1 MNTSTPELERCL
13 SDALEGEVRF
23 DRYSRA
29 LYSTDASLYQM
40 QPIGVVIPKHRQ
52 DVITTVQIAAERDV
66 PILPR
71 GGGTSLAGQSVGEAI
86 VLDMSKYMNALLEV
100 NVAAQWARVQPG
112 IVLDELN
119 HRLKPHGLM
128 YAPDVATSS
137 RANVGGTI
145 GNNSAGSHSLI
156 YGKTIDHVMSLDL
169 VLSNADEI
177 TASPISL
184 TELAAKQQGDSLE
197 ANIYRELCR
206 ICAENADEIR
216 KRYPRILRRV
226 AGYNLD
232 EFVPNAGSKEVTP
245 YRRDGCDEEHPFSLS
260 KILVGSEGT
269 LTTTVEATVNL
280 VPVPKMTA
288 LCVVHF
294 ETLVASMEAMQPIL
308 ACEPTAVELID
319 KTILDMTRGSLEFS
333 RVTTFIQGEPA
344 ALLAVEFYGESAAE
358 LHAQLDRLEKTLK
371 SAGFGYAFV
380 RCFTAE
386 EKARVWETRKAGLG
400 LLMGMKGDAKPVG
413 FVEDAAV
420 PIENLPEYVRRF
432 EEIVTAHDTTAAY
445 YAHASVGLLHNR
457 PIVNLKSEADIQK
470 MHSIAR
476 EVRDLLLELD
486 GAMSGEHGDG
496 LVRSEWLESMFGA
509 QIYHALREVKNAF
522 DPGGIMN
529 PGKIIDAPPMTE
541 NLRFG
546 PKYNTIDID
555 TYYDFSSQDGFGG
568 AIEMCNGVGACRK
581 TLTGTMCPSFIG
593 TREEEHSTRGRANAL
608 RSVISG
614 ALPHTEFTSERL
626 YEVLDLCLGC
636 KACKAECPSN
646 VDMAKIKYEVLAHY
660 HKANGLPLHRRMF
673 GEIAVLAPFGSAFAP
688 FSNWAVN
695 NALAKWL
702 AEKLLGVDRR
712 REMPTFVRPTF
723 TQWFRKTSKARLQ
736 SAPTR
741 GRGFPQSAPL
751 GRHDVRQ
758 SASPGSGDIQ
768 QSAPLG
774 RRGLQPRNGSAAP
787 NRPPGSGDVPQ
798 GSPLGSHDVQQS
810 ASPGSRDIQQDAPLG
825 RRGLQ
830 PRNGSAATNRTVV
843 LFADT
848 FMNYSEPAIGK
859 AAVEVLEA
867 LGFTVILPKKRCCGR
882 PLISEGMLDRAI
894 ENARYNIASLSQ
906 YADEG
911 VPIIGCEP
919 SCTSALTDDY
929 VELVNTPAAKRVADA
944 TCSFEEFI
952 AQLDEHGQVSLEF
965 TEEARDVLLH
975 AHCHQRA
982 LVGIQPTVQMLSLP
996 PGHNVTVIDS
1006 SCCGMAGGFG
1016 YEKGHYELSLKIGEL
1031 RLFPTVR
1038 EKLADG
1044 VTLTAPGFSC
1054 RHQLEHATGVLP
1066 KHPIEVFREAMRLP
1080 N

>member
-1 MNTSTPELERCL
+1 MNTATTELEQRL
-13 SDALEGEVRF
+13 TDALDGEVRF
-23 DRYSRA
+23 DRYSKA

-40 QPIGVVIPKHRQ
+40 QPIGVVIPKHQQ
-52 DVITTVQIAAERDV
+52 DVITTVQIAAERNV

-71 GGGTSLAGQSVGEAI
+71 GGGTSLAGQSVGEAV

-100 NVAAQWARVQPG
+100 NVEAHWARVQPG

-169 VLSNADEI
+169 VLANADEI
-177 TASPISL
+177 TASPLAL
-184 TELAAKQQGDSLE
+184 TELASKQQGESLE
-197 ANIYRELCR
+197 ANVYREFCR
-206 ICAENADEIR
+206 ICADNADEIR

-245 YRRDGCDEEHPFSLS
+245 YRRDGCDAEHPFSLA

-269 LTTTVEATVNL
+269 LATTVEATINL
-280 VPVPKMTA
+280 VPIPKMTA

-308 ACEPTAVELID
+308 ACQPTAVELID
-319 KTILDMTRGSLEFS
+319 KTILDMTRSSLEFS
-333 RVTTFIQGEPA
+333 RVTNFIQGEPA
-344 ALLAVEFYGESAAE
+344 ALLAVEFYGQSEAE
-358 LHAQLDRLEKTLK
+358 LHAHLDKLEKTLK
-371 SAGFGYAFV
+371 RAGFGYAFV
-380 RCFTAE
+380 RCFSAE

-476 EVRDLLLELD
+476 EVRDLLMELG

-496 LVRSEWLESMFGA
+496 LVRSEWIESMFGP
-509 QIYHALREVKNAF
+509 QIYQALREVKNAF
-522 DPGGIMN
+522 DPAGIMN

-546 PKYNTIDID
+546 AKYNTIEID
-555 TYYDFSSQDGFGG
+555 TYYDFSSQDGFDR

-614 ALPHTEFTSERL
+614 ALPHTDFTSERL

-673 GEIAVLAPFGSAFAP
+673 GEIASLAPFGSAFAP
-688 FSNWAVN
+688 LSNWAVN
-695 NALAKWL
+695 NRLSKWL
-702 AEKLLGVDRR
+702 AEKFIGVDRR
-712 REMPTFVRPTF
+712 RDMPTFVRPTF
-723 TQWFRKTSKARLQ
+723 TQWFRKSHNRT
-736 SAPTR
+736 SAPERIT
-741 GRGFPQSAPL
+741 
-751 GRHDVRQ
+751 
-758 SASPGSGDIQ
+758 AS
-768 QSAPLG
+768 
-774 RRGLQPRNGSAAP
+774 NK
-787 NRPPGSGDVPQ
+787 
-798 GSPLGSHDVQQS
+798 
-810 ASPGSRDIQQDAPLG
+810 
-825 RRGLQ
+825 
-830 PRNGSAATNRTVV
+830 VV

-867 LGFTVILPKKRCCGR
+867 LGFTVILPEKKCCAR
-882 PLISEGMLDRAI
+882 PLISEGMLDRAL
-894 ENARYNIASLSQ
+894 ENARYNIASLQQ

-911 VPIIGCEP
+911 IPIIGCEP
-919 SCTSALTDDY
+919 SCTSTLTDDY
-929 VELVNTPAAKRVADA
+929 VELINTPAAKRVAEA

-952 AQLDEHGQVSLEF
+952 AQLHENGASSLTF
-965 TEEARDVLLH
+965 TDEARDILLH
-975 AHCHQRA
+975 GHCHQRA
-982 LVGIQPTVQMLSLP
+982 LVGIQPTVEMLSLP
-996 PGHNVTVIDS
+996 PAHDVTVLDS
-1006 SCCGMAGGFG
+1006 SCCGMAGAFG
-1016 YEKGHYELSLKIGEL
+1016 YEKAHYELSMKIGEL

-1038 EKLADG
+1038 EKLAGD
-1044 VTLTAPGFSC
+1044 VTLSAPGFSC
-1054 RHQLEHATGVLP
+1054 RHQLEHGTGVLP
-1066 KHPIEVFREAMRLP
+1066 KHPIEVLREAIKVP
-1080 N
+1080 

>member
-1 MNTSTPELERCL
+1 MNTATTELEQRL
-13 SDALEGEVRF
+13 TDALDGEVRF
-23 DRYSRA
+23 DRYSKA

-40 QPIGVVIPKHRQ
+40 QPIGVVIPKHQQ

-71 GGGTSLAGQSVGEAI
+71 GGGTSLAGQSVGEAV

-100 NVAAQWARVQPG
+100 NVEAHWARVQPG

-169 VLSNADEI
+169 VLANADEI
-177 TASPISL
+177 TASPLAL
-184 TELAAKQQGDSLE
+184 TELASKQQGESLE
-197 ANIYRELCR
+197 ANVYRELCR
-206 ICAENADEIR
+206 ICADNADEIR

-245 YRRDGCDEEHPFSLS
+245 YRRDGCDAEHPFSLA

-269 LTTTVEATVNL
+269 LATTVEATINL
-280 VPVPKMTA
+280 VPIPKMTA

-308 ACEPTAVELID
+308 ACQPTAVELID
-319 KTILDMTRGSLEFS
+319 KTILDLTRSSLEFS
-333 RVTTFIQGEPA
+333 RVTNFIQGEPA
-344 ALLAVEFYGESAAE
+344 ALLAVEFYGQSAAE
-358 LHAQLDRLEKTLK
+358 LRAHLDRLEKTLK
-371 SAGFGYAFV
+371 RAGFGYAFV

-386 EKARVWETRKAGLG
+386 EKSRVWETRKAGLG

-476 EVRDLLLELD
+476 EVRDLLMELG

-496 LVRSEWLESMFGA
+496 LVRSEWIESMFGP
-509 QIYHALREVKNAF
+509 QIYQALREVKNAF
-522 DPGGIMN
+522 DPAGIMN

-546 PKYNTIDID
+546 AKYNTIEVD
-555 TYYDFSSQDGFGG
+555 TYYDFSSQDGFDR

-614 ALPHTEFTSERL
+614 ALPHTDFTSERL

-673 GEIAVLAPFGSAFAP
+673 GEIASLAPFGSAFAP
-688 FSNWAVN
+688 LSNWAVN
-695 NALAKWL
+695 NRLSKWL
-702 AEKLLGVDRR
+702 AEKFIGVDRR
-712 REMPTFVRPTF
+712 RDMPTFVRPTF
-723 TQWFRKTSKARLQ
+723 TQWFRKSHNRT
-736 SAPTR
+736 SAPEHLT
-741 GRGFPQSAPL
+741 
-751 GRHDVRQ
+751 
-758 SASPGSGDIQ
+758 
-768 QSAPLG
+768 
-774 RRGLQPRNGSAAP
+774 AA
-787 NRPPGSGDVPQ
+787 NK
-798 GSPLGSHDVQQS
+798 
-810 ASPGSRDIQQDAPLG
+810 
-825 RRGLQ
+825 
-830 PRNGSAATNRTVV
+830 VV

-867 LGFTVILPKKRCCGR
+867 LGFTVILPEKKCCGR
-882 PLISEGMLDRAI
+882 PLISEGMLDRAL
-894 ENARYNIASLSQ
+894 ENARYNIASLQQ

-919 SCTSALTDDY
+919 SCTSTLTDDY
-929 VELVNTPAAKRVADA
+929 VELINTPAAKRVAEA

-952 AQLDEHGQVSLEF
+952 AQLHENGASSLTF
-965 TEEARDVLLH
+965 TDEARDILLH
-975 AHCHQRA
+975 GHCHQRA
-982 LVGIQPTVQMLSLP
+982 LVGIQPTVEMLSLP
-996 PGHNVTVIDS
+996 PAHDVTVLDS
-1006 SCCGMAGGFG
+1006 SCCGMAGAFG
-1016 YEKGHYELSLKIGEL
+1016 YEKAHYELSMKIGEL

-1038 EKLADG
+1038 EKLAG
-1044 VTLTAPGFSC
+1044 NVTVSAPGFSC
-1054 RHQLEHATGVLP
+1054 RHQLEHGTGVLP
-1066 KHPIEVFREAMRLP
+1066 KHPIEVLREAIKVP
-1080 N
+1080 

>member
-1 MNTSTPELERCL
+1 MNTATTELEQRL
-13 SDALEGEVRF
+13 TDALDGEVRF

-40 QPIGVVIPKHRQ
+40 QPIGVVIPKHQQ
-52 DVITTVQIAAERDV
+52 DVITTVQIAAERNV

-71 GGGTSLAGQSVGEAI
+71 GGGTSLAGQSVGEAV

-100 NVAAQWARVQPG
+100 NVEAHWARVQPG

-177 TASPISL
+177 TASPLAL
-184 TELAAKQQGDSLE
+184 TELASKQQGESLE
-197 ANIYRELCR
+197 ANVYRELCR
-206 ICAENADEIR
+206 ICADNADEIR

-245 YRRDGCDEEHPFSLS
+245 YRRDGCDAEHPFSLA

-269 LTTTVEATVNL
+269 LATTVEATINL
-280 VPVPKMTA
+280 VPIPKMTA

-308 ACEPTAVELID
+308 ACQPTAVELID
-319 KTILDMTRGSLEFS
+319 KTILDMTRSSLEFS
-333 RVTTFIQGEPA
+333 RVTNFIQGEPA
-344 ALLAVEFYGESAAE
+344 ALLAVEFYGESEAE
-358 LHAQLDRLEKTLK
+358 LRAHLDRLEKTLK
-371 SAGFGYAFV
+371 RAGFGYAFV

-432 EEIVTAHDTTAAY
+432 DRIVTAHDTTAAY

-476 EVRDLLLELD
+476 EVRNLLMELG

-496 LVRSEWLESMFGA
+496 LVRSEWIESMFGP
-509 QIYHALREVKNAF
+509 QIYQALREVKNAF
-522 DPGGIMN
+522 DPAGIMN

-546 PKYNTIDID
+546 AKYNTIEID
-555 TYYDFSSQDGFGG
+555 TYYDFSSQDGFDR

-614 ALPHTEFTSERL
+614 ALPHTDFTSERL

-673 GEIAVLAPFGSAFAP
+673 GEIASLAPFGSAFAP
-688 FSNWAVN
+688 LSNWAVN
-695 NALAKWL
+695 NRLSKWL
-702 AEKLLGVDRR
+702 AEKFIGVDRR
-712 REMPTFVRPTF
+712 RDMPTFVRPTF
-723 TQWFRKTSKARLQ
+723 TQWFRKSHNRT
-736 SAPTR
+736 SAPERIT
-741 GRGFPQSAPL
+741 
-751 GRHDVRQ
+751 
-758 SASPGSGDIQ
+758 AS
-768 QSAPLG
+768 
-774 RRGLQPRNGSAAP
+774 NK
-787 NRPPGSGDVPQ
+787 
-798 GSPLGSHDVQQS
+798 
-810 ASPGSRDIQQDAPLG
+810 
-825 RRGLQ
+825 
-830 PRNGSAATNRTVV
+830 VV

-867 LGFTVILPKKRCCGR
+867 LGFTVILPEKKCCGR
-882 PLISEGMLDRAI
+882 PLISEGMLDRAL
-894 ENARYNIASLSQ
+894 ENARYNIASLQQ

-919 SCTSALTDDY
+919 SCTSTLTDDY
-929 VELVNTPAAKRVADA
+929 VELINTPAAKRVAEA

-952 AQLDEHGQVSLEF
+952 AQLHENGASSLTF
-965 TEEARDVLLH
+965 TDEARDILLH
-975 AHCHQRA
+975 GHCHQRA
-982 LVGIQPTVQMLSLP
+982 LVGIQPTVEMLSLP
-996 PGHNVTVIDS
+996 PAHDVTVLDS
-1006 SCCGMAGGFG
+1006 SCCGMAGAFG
-1016 YEKGHYELSLKIGEL
+1016 YEKAHYELSMKIGEL

-1038 EKLADG
+1038 EKLAG
-1044 VTLTAPGFSC
+1044 NVTVSAPGFSC
-1054 RHQLEHATGVLP
+1054 RHQLEHGTGVLP
-1066 KHPIEVFREAMRLP
+1066 KHPIEVLREAIKVP
-1080 N
+1080 